1 MATSSHDVLT
11 PKLKALIEDWR
22 ERADYGAESCNPE
35 DEARVEVLY
44 AVANELEAI
53 IGERPPLHLTP
64 RQPDKQ
70 PHSAITP
77 KR

>member
-1 MATSSHDVLT
+1 MVATSSHDVLT

-22 ERADYGAESCNPE
+22 TTADLEAEGHPPVSS
-35 DEARVEVLY
+35 ALY
-44 AVANELEAI
+44 DCANELESI
-53 IGERPPLHLTP
+53 IAEGPPLHLTP